1 MRPTNVLFIFSDQHS
16 RRVLGCYGNAAART
30 PVLDGLA
37 ARGTRFA
44 SAYCQTPICV
54 PSRASLATG
63 RWAHAVDS
71 WDNATPYVG
80 TEASSWGHRLT
91 AQGHHVTTIGK
102 LHYRKVDDPSG
113 FPDQRVPMHVLE
125 GVGDLYGLLRGDM
138 PVRPQSRAQVL
149 EARAGESEYT
159 RYDRAI
165 AQGAAQWLREEAP
178 GHSRPWCLFVG
189 FVTPHFP
196 LVVPDQYWNLYDPD
210 ALPLPVQHAP
220 EQWSRHPV
228 LELKRRQEALDAP
241 FDEPT
246 VRNAM
251 RAYYGLVSFLDEQ
264 VGLVLAALQ
273 AAGLAG
279 DTRIV
284 YSTDHGEMLGEHGL
298 WWKSA
303 MYESSVAVP
312 LIVAGPDVPA
322 GKVSGTNA
330 MLVDVFPSI
339 LEAVGARAAS
349 EDRNLPG
356 RSLWALAREADQP
369 RTAFSEYHAIFSP
382 SGDLHG
388 PDRPLQVRPLR
399 GLPAPALRPGR
410 RPRGD
415 ARRGGRPGP
424 RRRAGRLRA
433 RAAGHLR
440 PGGGGPA
447 GPGRPAPPPRRGRRR
462 RRRARGRRE
471 DPVHA
476 GARPVRPRAGGGAG
490 AGPARRSSGEP
501 VGIAGGPSLDTY

>member
-1 MRPTNVLFIFSDQHS
+1 MRRTNVLFIFSDQHS
-16 RRVLGCYGNAAART
+16 RRVLGCYGNPLART
-30 PVLDGLA
+30 PTLDALA

-54 PSRASLATG
+54 PSRASVATG

-80 TEASSWGHRLT
+80 TEAPSWGHRLT
-91 AQGHHVTTIGK
+91 FQGHRVTTIGK

-138 PVRPQSRAQVL
+138 PARPQSRDQVL

-165 AQGAAQWLREEAP
+165 AEEAIRWLREDGP
-178 GHSRPWCLFVG
+178 GQPKPWCLFVG

-196 LVVPDQYWNLYDPD
+196 LVVPDRYWSLYRPD
-210 ALPLPVQHAP
+210 DLPLPVQYRP
-220 EQWSRHPV
+220 EHWSRHPV

-241 FDEPT
+241 FDEKAIRT
-246 VRNAM
+246 AM

-264 VGLVLAALQ
+264 IGLVLAALRE
-273 AAGLAG
+273 AGLEG

-303 MYESSVAVP
+303 MYESAVAVP
-312 LIVAGPDVPA
+312 LLVAGPDVPA
-322 GKVSGTNA
+322 GTVVGTNA

-339 LEAVGARAAS
+339 VEAVGAERRPEDAA
-349 EDRNLPG
+349 LPG
-356 RSLWALAREADQP
+356 RSLWALAREADRP

-382 SGDLHG
+382 SGIFMTRNARYKYVHYVGYPPQLFDLVADPEETRDLAG
-388 PDRPLQVRPLR
+388 EPGAREALAACEQELR
-399 GLPAPALRPGR
+399 AICDPEAVDG
-410 RPRGD
+410 
-415 ARRGGRPGP
+415 
-424 RRRAGRLRA
+424 RA
-433 RAAGHLR
+433 RADQQRRLDAAGGAARVLAQGVKI
-440 PGGGGPA
+440 PYTPAPDAFGPA
-447 GPGRPAPPPRRGRRR
+447 PVEARE
-462 RRRARGRRE
+462 RARG
-471 DPVHA
+471 
-476 GARPVRPRAGGGAG
+476 G
-490 AGPARRSSGEP
+490 
-501 VGIAGGPSLDTY
+501 